1 MRIVTTD
8 PRNPPEE
15 HVQRTVAQWL
25 DLHGVLWCH
34 VPNEGRHKPQYRAKM
49 AALGLKPGVPDIL
62 IFDLPPEVPDAR
74 GVAIELKRAKGGR
87 VSKAQ
92 QEWLEE
98 LGGRGWVCAV
108 CKGIDEALELLQ
120 GLGYGQRRRAG

>member
-15 HVQRTVAQWL
+15 QVQRTVAQWL

-34 VPNEGRHKPQYRAKM
+34 VPNEGRHKVQYRAKM

-62 IFDLPPEVPDAR
+62 IFDVPPAVANAK
-74 GVAIELKRAKGGR
+74 GTAIELKRAKGGR
-87 VSKAQ
+87 VSPDQ
-92 QEWLEE
+92 QEWLEALE
-98 LGGRGWVCAV
+98 ARGWVCAV
-108 CKGIDEALELLQ
+108 CRGIDEALGLLES
-120 GLGYGQRRRAG
+120 LGYGQRRAAS

>member
-1 MRIVTTD
+1 MALND
-8 PRNPPEE
+8 PRNPSEE
-15 HVQRTVAQWL
+15 VVLRTIAQWL

-62 IFDLPPEVPDAR
+62 IFDLPPEEPEAR

-87 VSKAQ
+87 VSKVQ

-98 LGGRGWVCAV
+98 LGGRGWVCSV
-108 CKGIDEALELLQ
+108 CEGIDEALDLLRE
-120 GLGYGQRRRAG
+120 LGYGRRRAG